1 MKYLF
6 SFLIGLI
13 FLSTM
18 NAQTKYFIYF
28 KDKGV
33 SHSTKLE
40 KTSSLYQLAEKELS
54 PKAIERR
61 KAVMGDNYITYEDLP
76 LNDGYVDQIKSL
88 GVKIENRLKWFNA
101 VTSYLSEVQL
111 NQIRNL
117 SFVQKVVPVGTFY
130 FVNNESNVP
139 FQPQPTRSLKKSSYS
154 LDYGASLTQDTLSDI
169 PTVHDLGITGAGV
182 TIGLLDTGFRWKTHP
197 AFNQIKILK
206 EYDFVQHDSVTAN
219 QAGDSGDQD
228 SHGTSVLS
236 IIGGFAPGYLIGPA
250 FNASYILAKT
260 EYVPTET
267 HVEED
272 NYAAALEWMEGLGV
286 DITSSS
292 LGYSEFDPGQTSYTY
307 ADMNGQTTIVAK
319 AANLAFER
327 GVTTFSAAG
336 NEGNNAW
343 HYVVSPGDAP
353 NMITVGAVG
362 KNNLL
367 ASFSS
372 RGPTS
377 DGRIKPEVCAM
388 GISDVSAWAGTT
400 SYSTGSGTS
409 FATPIAAGVGAL
421 LKSVYPYL
429 TNRQI
434 RKTFMECGDR
444 VSSPDNN
451 YGYGLISAARVV
463 AFPNLS
469 SNSNIF
475 NLNKIFIN
483 SNGVNSQTVVLK
495 YKIENSLVQSVSMNY
510 DGKLKYNYSLPLA
523 TGGDSVKFYFQYQTK
538 SSAIVREPSVGAYV
552 FTYGDLLISYDPTKT
567 LVEQIP
573 TDYLLVQNYP
583 NPFNL
588 GTRIEFYSPV
598 NSQADVRIYN
608 SLGQSVRTLFGG
620 QAVSG
625 KNSLLWDGRND
636 NGQVVAS
643 GPYFYVL
650 KIHGNVLAKKMI
662 LLK

>member
-13 FLSTM
+13 FLSTL

-33 SHSTKLE
+33 SPSTKLE
-40 KTSSLYQLAEKELS
+40 KTSSLYQLAEAELS
-54 PKAIERR
+54 PRAIERR
-61 KAVMGDNYITYEDLP
+61 KAVMGDNYITYEDIP
-76 LNDGYVDQIKSL
+76 LNDNYVNQIKSL
-88 GVKIENRLKWFNA
+88 GIKIENSLKWFNA
-101 VTSYLSEVQL
+101 VTSYLSDAQL
-111 NQIRNL
+111 NRIKNL
-117 SFVQKVVPVGTFY
+117 PFVKKIEPVKFLKENREEY
-130 FVNNESNVP
+130 SAP
-139 FQPQPTRSLKKSSYS
+139 FIPQPPVQVENTSYK
-154 LDYGASLTQDTLSDI
+154 LNYGPSLTENALSDI

-219 QAGDSGDQD
+219 QAGDSGNQD

-250 FNASYILAKT
+250 FNANYILAKT

-353 NMITVGAVG
+353 NMITVGAVDRY
-362 KNNLL
+362 NLL

-400 SYSTGSGTS
+400 IYSTGSGTS

-421 LKSVYPYL
+421 LKSVYPHL
-429 TNRQI
+429 TNVQI
-434 RKTFMECGDR
+434 RKTFIECGDN
-444 VSSPDNN
+444 SDNPN
-451 YGYGLISAARVV
+451 NDRGWGLISAKRVI
-463 AFPNLS
+463 AYPNLS

-495 YKIENSLVQSVSMNY
+495 YKIGNSLVQSVSMNY
-510 DGKLKYNYSLPLA
+510 DGKLRYNYSLPLA
-523 TGGDSVKFYFQYQTK
+523 TSGDSVKFYFQYQTN
-538 SSAIVREPSVGAYV
+538 SSAIVREPSVGAYG

-567 LVEQIP
+567 IVEQIP
-573 TDYLLVQNYP
+573 TDYSLVQNYP

-608 SLGQSVRTLFGG
+608 SLGQSVRTLFNG
-620 QAVSG
+620 QAISG
-625 KNSLLWDGRND
+625 RNSLLWDGRND

-650 KIHGNVLAKKMI
+650 KIQGNILTKKMI

>member
-54 PKAIERR
+54 HKAIERR

-101 VTSYLSEVQL
+101 VTSYLSAEQL

-130 FVNNESNVP
+130 FDNNESNVP

-228 SHGTSVLS
+228 NHGTSVLS

-307 ADMNGQTTIVAK
+307 ADMNGETTIVAK

-362 KNNLL
+362 RNNLL

-400 SYSTGSGTS
+400 IYSTGSGTS

-495 YKIENSLVQSVSMNY
+495 YKIGNSLVQSVSMNY

-523 TGGDSVKFYFQYQTK
+523 TAGDSVKFYFQYQTN

>member
-13 FLSTM
+13 LLSTL

-33 SHSTKLE
+33 SPSTKLE
-40 KTSSLYQLAEKELS
+40 KTSSLYKLAEEELS
-54 PKAIERR
+54 SKAIERR

-88 GVKIENRLKWFNA
+88 GVKIENLLKWFNA
-101 VTSYLSEVQL
+101 VTSYLSAEQI

-117 SFVQKVVPVGTFY
+117 PFVQKVVPVGIFY
-130 FVNNESNVP
+130 FDSNESNVP
-139 FQPQPTRSLKKSSYS
+139 FQPQPTNSLKKSSYS

-182 TIGLLDTGFRWKTHP
+182 TIGLLDSGFRWKTHP

-219 QAGDSGDQD
+219 QTGDSGDQD

-250 FNASYILAKT
+250 FNANYILAKT

-272 NYAAALEWMEGLGV
+272 NYAVALEWMEGLGV

-319 AANLAFER
+319 AANLAFDR

-343 HYVVSPGDAP
+343 HYIVSPGDAP
-353 NMITVGAVG
+353 NMITVGAVDR
-362 KNNLL
+362 NNLL

-388 GISDVSAWAGTT
+388 GISDVSARAGTT
-400 SYSTGSGTS
+400 IYSTGSGTS

-421 LKSVYPYL
+421 LKSVYPHL

-434 RKTFMECGDR
+434 RKTFIECGDR

-469 SNSNIF
+469 SNNNIF

-483 SNGVNSQTVVLK
+483 ANGVNSQTVVLK
-495 YKIENSLVQSVSMNY
+495 YKIGNGSAQSVSMNY
-510 DGKLKYNYSLPLA
+510 DGKIKYNYSLPLA
-523 TGGDSVKFYFQYQTK
+523 TSGDSVKFYFQYQTN

-552 FTYGDLLISYDPTKT
+552 FTYGDLLISYDPKKT
-567 LVEQIP
+567 IVEQVP
-573 TDYLLVQNYP
+573 TDYSLVQNYP

-608 SLGQSVRTLFGG
+608 SLGQSVRTLFAG

-650 KIHGNVLAKKMI
+650 KIQGNILTKKMI

>member
-101 VTSYLSEVQL
+101 VTSYLSAEQL

-307 ADMNGQTTIVAK
+307 ADMNGETTIVAK

-400 SYSTGSGTS
+400 NYSTGSGTS

-510 DGKLKYNYSLPLA
+510 DGKLKYNYSLPHA
-523 TGGDSVKFYFQYQTK
+523 TGGDSVKFYFQYQTN

-608 SLGQSVRTLFGG
+608 SLGQSVRTLFAG

-650 KIHGNVLAKKMI
+650 KIHDNVLAKKMI

>member
-13 FLSTM
+13 FLSTL

-33 SHSTKLE
+33 SPSTKLE
-40 KTSSLYQLAEKELS
+40 KTSSLYQLAEAELS
-54 PKAIERR
+54 PRAIERR
-61 KAVMGDNYITYEDLP
+61 KAVMGDNYITYEDIP
-76 LNDGYVDQIKSL
+76 LNDNYVNQIKSL
-88 GVKIENRLKWFNA
+88 GIKIENRLKWFNA
-101 VTSYLSEVQL
+101 VTSYLSVEQL

-130 FVNNESNVP
+130 FDNNESNVP
-139 FQPQPTRSLKKSSYS
+139 FQPQPTSSLKKSSYS

-219 QAGDSGDQD
+219 QAGDSGNQD

-250 FNASYILAKT
+250 FNANYILAKT

-353 NMITVGAVG
+353 NMITVGAVDRY
-362 KNNLL
+362 NLL

-400 SYSTGSGTS
+400 IYSTGSGTS

-421 LKSVYPYL
+421 LKSVYPHL

-463 AFPNLS
+463 AYPNLEQVGS
-469 SNSNIF
+469 RYKV
-475 NLNKIFIN
+475 NKIFIDN
-483 SNGVNSQTVVLK
+483 RGVDPSTVEMIINLPHYNWDPVIVHMSYDGSLK
-495 YKIENSLVQSVSMNY
+495 YSYTIS
-510 DGKLKYNYSLPLA
+510 SLPVNQEIDIQFL
-523 TGGDSVKFYFQYQTK
+523 YQTQNGITVNDPAEGSYK
-538 SSAIVREPSVGAYV
+538 
-552 FTYGDLLISYDPTKT
+552 FFWGDLNISHLTSVAKVD
-567 LVEQIP
+567 EIP
-573 TDYLLVQNYP
+573 KQFNLLQNYP
-583 NPFNL
+583 NPFNPSTVISYNLPAGEFVTLKVYDLL
-588 GTRIEFYSPV
+588 GKEVATLV
-598 NSQADVRIYN
+598 NEYEQAGTYN
-608 SLGQSVRTLFGG
+608 YQFSIRNYQLS
-620 QAVSG
+620 SG
-625 KNSLLWDGRND
+625 
-636 NGQVVAS
+636 V
-643 GPYFYVL
+643 YFYML
-650 KIHGNVLAKKMI
+650 KAGDFVQTKKMI

>member
-1 MKYLF
+1 
-6 SFLIGLI
+6 
-13 FLSTM
+13 M

-117 SFVQKVVPVGTFY
+117 SFVQKVFPVGTFY

-139 FQPQPTRSLKKSSYS
+139 FQPQQTRSLKKSSYS

-307 ADMNGQTTIVAK
+307 ADMNGETTIVAK

-495 YKIENSLVQSVSMNY
+495 YKIGNSLVQSVSMNY

-552 FTYGDLLISYDPTKT
+552 FTYGDLLIEYDPTKT